1 MYISYVIC
9 SSLFCSYRH
18 FDVIKTKT
26 YGYFNGALHCLGRAE
41 LGSFWLISHWVGKLL
56 TSSFMHSQ
64 PSLWAEA
71 VFITASKA
79 ALLGLVL
86 KLKQDNE
93 DSEFVEVARKKD
105 FLIWCLSYTYSMSSR
120 WSPSRAEATAE
131 AASPMP
137 TWLHQT

>member
-1 MYISYVIC
+1 M
-9 SSLFCSYRH
+9 H

-26 YGYFNGALHCLGRAE
+26 YGYFNGALHRLGRAE

-64 PSLWAEA
+64 PSLWAKA

-79 ALLGLVL
+79 ALLGVVL

-93 DSEFVEVARKKD
+93 DSEFVEVARKKTFFD
-105 FLIWCLSYTYSMSSR
+105 MVFELYLLDVIQVVTKQSR
-120 WSPSRAEATAE
+120 GNC
-131 AASPMP
+131 
-137 TWLHQT
+137 

>member
-1 MYISYVIC
+1 MSYVHHC
-9 SSLFCSYRH
+9 FARSNVRVYMH

-79 ALLGLVL
+79 ALLGVVL

-93 DSEFVEVARKKD
+93 DSEFVEVARKKTFFD
-105 FLIWCLSYTYSMSSR
+105 MVFELYLLDVIQVVTKQSR
-120 WSPSRAEATAE
+120 GNC
-131 AASPMP
+131 
-137 TWLHQT
+137 